1 MSKEYASGDKA
12 FSKASKKNKSRLESH
27 GDEFL
32 VAYEALCRKHKLIL
46 DSAIGACNMR
56 SATAKEITDHLV
68 ELRRWLIID
77 LAARSKGD
85 RYDKGPVQ
93 LGV

>member
-32 VAYEALCRKHKLIL
+32 VAYEAL
-46 DSAIGACNMR
+46 
-56 SATAKEITDHLV
+56 
-68 ELRRWLIID
+68 
-77 LAARSKGD
+77 
-85 RYDKGPVQ
+85 
-93 LGV
+93 